1 MEASGRQPTGRD
13 RRAAY
18 AVVIVVLLGFLVWLL
33 SQMAPQAV
41 LEGSTIIW
49 IAIGIF
55 VTLGGAA
62 IVYLVISG
70 GRVPTGGE
78 DQEADPRP

>member
-1 MEASGRQPTGRD
+1 MEASGRQPTGRE
-13 RRAAY
+13 RRAGY
-18 AVVIVVLLGFLVWLL
+18 AVVVVVLLGFIIWLV

-49 IAIGIF
+49 ITIGTV
-55 VTLGGAA
+55 VTLGGAG

-78 DQEADPRP
+78 DEEADPRP